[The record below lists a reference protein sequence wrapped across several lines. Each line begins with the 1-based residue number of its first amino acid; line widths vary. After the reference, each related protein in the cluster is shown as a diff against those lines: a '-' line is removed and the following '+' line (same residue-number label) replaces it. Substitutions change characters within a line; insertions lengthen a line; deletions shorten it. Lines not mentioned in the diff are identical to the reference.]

1 MVSNPSLV
9 FKAQL
14 RSGETILV
22 DDYLESYYWL
32 NKNTPDDARVL
43 SWCVRGVDGRGG
55 ALRGGDRPTGASGGR
70 GEGAT
75 GVGL

>member
-14 RSGETILV
+14 RSGETIVV
-22 DDYLESYYWL
+22 DDYLDSYHWL

-43 SWCVRGVDGRGG
+43 SW
-55 ALRGGDRPTGASGGR
+55 
-70 GEGAT
+70 
-75 GVGL
+75 